1 MSKRT
6 KASKKR
12 LNDLLIV
19 LLLTA
24 VLLVMSTYAWFTAN
38 RKVNID
44 KLDVK
49 VVASSGLQISADGS
63 EWKTVLEKTDLI
75 GAAGAGG
82 KYAGAVNQLP
92 TYMKPV
98 STVGTVD
105 STGFMEMYLGEVTHD
120 LTSGSPTYDKDLLA
134 ATKQTD
140 KDINSVS
147 SSTDAEA
154 GAYMAF
160 DIFLRYDNGQQDGEH
175 LHMTGSVIED
185 TTEGTT
191 NKQLENAARIAVYKG
206 GVCPASDVELN
217 DGANVRSTAR
227 GTNMTATIWEPNC
240 DAHNQKSID
249 NADAYG
255 EVMGA
260 SQGPI
265 AYDGIKSAFALTNS
279 VELYKT
285 KASLFATQYPSY
297 FGDVTVQATGKSATP
312 DIELDK
318 LSAGATR
325 YRVYMWIEGQDY
337 DCQNYAS
344 GMNLLYNLS
353 FSLDPITSNP

>member
-12 LNDLLIV
+12 LNDLLII

-63 EWKTVLEKTDLI
+63 EWKTVLDKDDLI
-75 GAAGAGG
+75 GAAASGG

-105 STGFMEMYLGEVTHD
+105 ATGFMEMYLGEVTHD
-120 LTSGSPTYDKDLLA
+120 LTTGSTTYDRDLLA
-134 ATKQTD
+134 STKQTD
-140 KDINSVS
+140 VDINSVS
-147 SSTDAEA
+147 SSTATEA

-160 DIFLRYDNGQQDGEH
+160 DMFLRYDNGQPTTDK
-175 LHMTGSVIED
+175 LHMTGSVVED
-185 TTEGTT
+185 TTTATT
-191 NKQLENAARIAVYKG
+191 NKQLENAARIAVYPG

-217 DGANVRSTAR
+217 NGANVRSTAR
-227 GTNMTATIWEPNC
+227 GTNLTATIWEPNC
-240 DAHNQKSID
+240 EVHNQKSID
-249 NADAYG
+249 NAALYG
-255 EVMGA
+255 VTLANGDVV
-260 SQGPI
+260 SS
-265 AYDGIKSAFALTNS
+265 YDGVKTAFALTDQ
-279 VELYKT
+279 VLLYQADSSHYNGKFGAVSTVKT
-285 KASLFATQYPSY
+285 RKTE
-297 FGDVTVQATGKSATP
+297 TP
-312 DIELDK
+312 DIL
-318 LSAGATR
+318 LAPLAAGATR
-325 YRVYMWIEGQDY
+325 FRVYMWIEGQDY

-344 GMNLLYNLS
+344 GMDLLYNLS
-353 FSLDPITSNP
+353 FSLDPISD